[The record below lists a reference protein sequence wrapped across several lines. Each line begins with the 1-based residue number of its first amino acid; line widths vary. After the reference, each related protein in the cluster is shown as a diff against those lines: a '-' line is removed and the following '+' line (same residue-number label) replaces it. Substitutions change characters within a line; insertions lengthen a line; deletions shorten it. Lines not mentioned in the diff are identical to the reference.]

1 MKLVRGNGNGGVVKK
16 VEETPGSI
24 GYANLAHTRGEKAA
38 TAFVPPTGGE
48 GRKTFWA
55 PVENGQKEL
64 V

>member
-1 MKLVRGNGNGGVVKK
+1 VKLVRGNGNGGVVKR

-24 GYANLAHTRGEKAA
+24 GYA
-38 TAFVPPTGGE
+38 
-48 GRKTFWA
+48 